1 MTAMPR
7 RPLAL
12 LALLALVAALL
23 AACGDDGAQEPEGA
37 LAAAAL
43 KTAEA
48 GSARVVLRGSASAA
62 GRRVPISGDGTMD
75 FDDPRARLR
84 LGTDLPAAG
93 RVDVDTLLDGTD
105 LYVHAG
111 GLTSLLLGGK
121 SWAKID
127 LSEAAA
133 ARGAGLDWLGDLARS
148 GGPGQW
154 LAWLALTGDPREVGS
169 ATVGGVE
176 TTHYRAEIDVTRLA
190 RSVDPALRRSLEAL
204 RVGRVPVEV
213 WIDDQD
219 LVRRLRLVVR
229 REAGLRLGL
238 DLTMEF
244 SDFGARVDATPPPSS
259 DVRDV
264 TALART
270 GLRLFG

>member
-1 MTAMPR
+1 VPR
-7 RPLAL
+7 RPAAL
-12 LALLALVAALL
+12 LALLVLVAALL
-23 AACGDDGAQEPEGA
+23 TACGGDDGGRPEGT

-48 GSARVVLRGSASAA
+48 GSAKVVLRGSASAA
-62 GRRVPISGDGTMD
+62 GRRVPISGAGTMD

-84 LGTDLPAAG
+84 LGTDLPAVG

-111 GLTSLLLGGK
+111 GLTSLLLGGR

-127 LSEAAA
+127 LSQAAA

-154 LAWLALTGDPREVGS
+154 VAWLALTGDPREVGP
-169 ATVGGVE
+169 ATVGGVD
-176 TTHYRAEIDVTRLA
+176 TTRYRAEIDVTRLA

-204 RVGRVPVEV
+204 RVDRVPVEV
-213 WIDDQD
+213 WIDHDD
-219 LVRRLRLVVR
+219 LVRRLRLAVR
-229 REAGLRLGL
+229 RDAGVRLGL

-244 SDFGARVDATPPPSS
+244 SGFGTRVDAAPPASD

>member
-1 MTAMPR
+1 MPR
-7 RPLAL
+7 RPPAL
-12 LALLALVAALL
+12 LAVLALVAALL
-23 AACGDDGAQEPEGA
+23 AACGGDDGSQEPEGA
-37 LAAAAL
+37 LAAAAV

-48 GSARVVLRGSASAA
+48 GSAKVVLRGSASAA

-84 LGTDLPAAG
+84 LGTELPAVG
-93 RVDVDTLLDGTD
+93 RVDVDTLLDGTN
-105 LYVHAG
+105 LYVRAG
-111 GLTSLLLGGK
+111 GLTSLLLGGR

-154 LAWLALTGDPREVGS
+154 LAWLALTGNPREVGS
-169 ATVGGVE
+169 ATVGGAD
-176 TTHYRAEIDVTRLA
+176 TTHFRAEVDATRLA
-190 RSVDPALRRSLEAL
+190 RTVDPDVRRSLEAL
-204 RVGRVPVEV
+204 GVGRVPVEA
-213 WIDDQD
+213 WIDGDD
-219 LVRRLRLVVR
+219 LVRRLRVVIR
-229 REAGLRLGL
+229 REARPRLGL

-244 SDFGARVDATPPPSS
+244 SDFGARVAATPPAEG